1 MGAKGSLPFRTADLE
16 STDIGDISGYLER
29 ERAVVQMRLV
39 LRAQRAALT
48 YFTGMYHSLLACTLW
63 KLDA

>member
-39 LRAQRAALT
+39 
-48 YFTGMYHSLLACTLW
+48 S
-63 KLDA
+63 